1 MIQMPFGKHRPVRQ
15 NTGCTKIRIETMSA
29 TQLGIT
35 LASLGL
41 GWLGESSLADM
52 IDCKERKR
60 MLRRASKTRAKI
72 KKRIATSKS

>member
-1 MIQMPFGKHRPVRQ
+1 
-15 NTGCTKIRIETMSA
+15 MSA